1 MKEIKINKIQ
11 IDNFK
16 GVRTFV
22 LGLDGDSISIYGRN
36 KSGKSTIADAFFWC
50 LFGKN
55 SNGETNF
62 AIKPIDA
69 EGNEYHY
76 LTTKVTVELI
86 VDGVIRTLERS
97 LKEIWTKTRGNLDQD
112 AVFTGHETLCK
123 YDGVN
128 LKVTEFQ
135 KKVNELLNENLFKAM
150 SNTMYFSSLDWKSQ
164 RDVIYSLV
172 NGITEEEVINANE
185 ELIPLN
191 KFVANGKKVSD
202 LQKQKRDEKLLL
214 LKEIDALPVQIK
226 TLSEIK
232 YDIPDDYMDEDALK
246 LIEVKRQNVY
256 ELQKAQNL
264 NQSANSVT
272 KIKEDEIYKIE
283 AEIKSYER
291 EIDELRQSAISNK
304 KYELLNIKSR
314 IVSLQSTKK
323 HQEDELKALTK
334 RIESGNLEIA
344 KLEEKRVELLN
355 KCNEI
360 SKRAFDEKLA
370 ICDKCGQAIP
380 QDMLE
385 KVKYNFNIKKS
396 QDLEDTISL
405 GKKTKET
412 LQTYQVALEKLINN
426 KIQVDED
433 IKNNE
438 IEIQETALK
447 INELETKEVSV
458 NTETLDVK
466 IRVAKIK
473 LDKVRD
479 ELKISEDGQAEDRY
493 SNEINALTEDITKL
507 ISMHSK
513 YELKLG
519 NEISINEYQ
528 SKLKEKQKAYEEAEK
543 IFILCDKFNR
553 IMADYME
560 SKVNSQFE
568 YVKFKLFEEQI
579 NGGIK
584 ETCVITVNGVPFSSV
599 NTGSKIQAGLDIIK
613 KLQEIYD
620 VKVPVFIDNAEAVTD
635 WDVKVDSQIIKLIA
649 SDSELDKTLRYE
661 I

>member
-16 GVRTFV
+16 GVKSFV
-22 LGLDGDSISIYGRN
+22 LGLDGESISIYGRN

-55 SNGETNF
+55 SNGESNF

-76 LTTKVTVELI
+76 LTTRVIVELL
-86 VDGVIRTLERS
+86 VDGVVRTLERS
-97 LKEIWTKTRGNLDQD
+97 LKEIWTKPRGNLDQD
-112 AVFTGHETLCK
+112 AVFAGHETICK
-123 YDGVN
+123 YDDVN

-135 KKVNELLNENLFKAM
+135 KKVNELLNENLFKSM
-150 SNTMYFSSLDWKSQ
+150 SNTMYFSSLDWKAQ

-172 NGITEEEVINANE
+172 NGITEEEVISAND
-185 ELIPLN
+185 ELIELN
-191 KFVANGKKVSD
+191 KYVVNGKKISE
-202 LQKQKRDEKLLL
+202 LQKQKKDEKLLL
-214 LKEIDALPVQIK
+214 SKEIDALPVQIK
-226 TLSEIK
+226 TLSDIK
-232 YDIPDDYMDEDALK
+232 YDIPENYNDDDVLK
-246 LIEVKRQNVY
+246 LIEAKRKNKD

-272 KIKEDEIYKIE
+272 KAKEDEIYKIE
-283 AEIKSYER
+283 SEIKGYER
-291 EIDELRQSAISNK
+291 EIDELRQNAITNK
-304 KYELLNIKSR
+304 KYELLNLKSK
-314 IVSLQSTKK
+314 IVSLQSNKK
-323 HQEDELKALTK
+323 HQEEELKALEK
-334 RIESGNLEIA
+334 RIESGNVEIA
-344 KLEEKRVELLN
+344 KLEEKRIELLN

-360 SKRAFDEKLA
+360 SNRVFDEKLA

-380 QDMLE
+380 SSKLE
-385 KVKYNFNIKKS
+385 EVKYNFNIKKT
-396 QDLEDTISL
+396 QELEDTISL

-412 LQTYQVALEKLINN
+412 LQTYQLALDKLINN
-426 KIQVDED
+426 KNQVDED
-433 IKNNE
+433 IKNCDK
-438 IEIQETALK
+438 EIQETALK

-458 NTETLDVK
+458 NSETLDVK
-466 IRVAKIK
+466 IKVSKIK
-473 LDKVRD
+473 LDKVREELNACSD
-479 ELKISEDGQAEDRY
+479 EQVEDRY
-493 SNEINALTEDITKL
+493 SSEINALTEEITKL
-507 ISMHSK
+507 ISLHSR
-513 YELKLG
+513 YEMKLM
-519 NEISINEYQ
+519 NESSIDEYK

-543 IFILCDKFNR
+543 IYILCEKFNR

-584 ETCVITVNGVPFSSV
+584 ETCVITVNGVPFPSV

-635 WDVKVDSQIIKLIA
+635 WDVNVESQIIKLIA